1 MFSICRHTYEN
12 VSAMELVV
20 QFARWRYTLKSCEH
34 WCWSSCS
41 SSSPASGWRA
51 WEDNKG
57 WLLQQTEDPHSHF
70 APLWNLTFQ
79 TNKYFFKF
87 SNIETSVLAHYKQ
100 ACNFIKNCSIFGA
113 VYLLRDTCI
122 REMVVFIVLMWHSA
136 CLHFLVLSFPTAT
149 LCVFSLGTLGF

>member
-1 MFSICRHTYEN
+1 MKMFRQWN
-12 VSAMELVV
+12 
-20 QFARWRYTLKSCEH
+20 W
-34 WCWSSCS
+34 WCSL
-41 SSSPASGWRA
+41 PGEDTPWRA
-51 WEDNKG
+51 ANIG
-57 WLLQQTEDPHSHF
+57 AGPVAPLLVQLPADVPGKTTRGGCCSRRKTPHSHF

-87 SNIETSVLAHYKQ
+87 SNIETSILAHYKQ

-113 VYLLRDTCI
+113 VYWLRDTCI